1 MAHSVRGGAGIQS
14 NCSRP
19 SCRCLDKFL
28 TCKKLWLA
36 IVRLSHNWNRACVD
50 FLEVGCFSFTA
61 PEQSGKKSIW
71 KCGWKNIKYKGQVG
85 FFFFVD
91 AANAHVKCE
100 GQREIVSEK
109 YRTQYYRY
117 ILFYYFYFFMAFT
130 LLFYTRYWMAWDLAI
145 LTQDAISHWGEK
157 LSHDISTLWTER

>member
-1 MAHSVRGGAGIQS
+1 MSVAHSVRGGAGIQS

-19 SCRCLDKFL
+19 SFRCLDKFL

-50 FLEVGCFSFTA
+50 FHEVGCFSFTA

-85 FFFFVD
+85 FFFLLMLLMRMWS
-91 AANAHVKCE
+91 VKDRERLYQKNTGPNITDTFYFIIFIFLWHSLCYFTLDT
-100 GQREIVSEK
+100 GWREIL
-109 YRTQYYRY
+109 QY
-117 ILFYYFYFFMAFT
+117 
-130 LLFYTRYWMAWDLAI
+130 
-145 LTQDAISHWGEK
+145 
-157 LSHDISTLWTER
+157 